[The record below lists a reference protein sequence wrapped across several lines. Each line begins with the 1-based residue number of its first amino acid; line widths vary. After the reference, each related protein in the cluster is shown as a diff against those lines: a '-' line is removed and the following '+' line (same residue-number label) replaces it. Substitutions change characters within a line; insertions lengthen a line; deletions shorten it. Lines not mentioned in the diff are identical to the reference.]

1 MKFTGQV
8 TPKVKLVE
16 YGVEFR
22 RVMRSKLK
30 LGIAEGWMKADGEVI
45 YRASNLRVGLFKD
58 GEADA
63 AVGG

>member
-8 TPKVKLVE
+8 TPKIKLVE

-45 YRASNLRVGLFKD
+45 YRASSLRVGLFKD
-58 GEADA
+58 EEPATPEA
-63 AVGG
+63 

>member
-1 MKFTGQV
+1 
-8 TPKVKLVE
+8 VE

-22 RVMRSKLK
+22 RVMRSRLK

-58 GEADA
+58 EDANEAA
-63 AVGG
+63 GG

>member
-1 MKFTGQV
+1 
-8 TPKVKLVE
+8 VKLVE